1 MPFPPVVEGFQTE
14 EEAFISSF
22 RYNKHSFD
30 IPWMVGM
37 TSDEGLVKTAG
48 GKKNKFNFSRA

>member
-48 GKKNKFNFSRA
+48 GKKNKFYFSRV